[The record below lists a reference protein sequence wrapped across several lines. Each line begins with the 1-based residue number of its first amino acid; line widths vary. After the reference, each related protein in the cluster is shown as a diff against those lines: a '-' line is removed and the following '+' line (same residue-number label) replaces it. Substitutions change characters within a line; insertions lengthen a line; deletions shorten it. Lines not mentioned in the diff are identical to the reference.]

1 METTTKQQ
9 DGNSA
14 DRVVEALDT
23 LVASLCRTINEVK
36 SLDSDFRSRLVQAVH
51 DAEAFA
57 QSQAAQHLQK
67 ALAETR
73 SDLEEQF
80 KNKIAELSAE
90 WEKERLRL
98 NAAVDRAA
106 EAGAVWEAER
116 GRLNDEIERLTLALA
131 KAQTDSDKAH
141 EAAQNAAASAAQAST
156 PVYSAVFLQEVERAE
171 NLVKQ
176 ISVLIDE
183 SATDLSL
190 VIRKNVE
197 RAELEAYLKGIRFT
211 IAALNSK

>member
-1 METTTKQQ
+1 MEAATKQQ
-9 DGNSA
+9 DGSSA

-67 ALAETR
+67 VLAETR

-80 KNKIAELSAE
+80 KNKVAELSAE
-90 WEKERLRL
+90 WEKER
-98 NAAVDRAA
+98 
-106 EAGAVWEAER
+106 EAER
-116 GRLNDEIERLTLALA
+116 GPLNDEIERLTLALA

-141 EAAQNAAASAAQAST
+141 EAAQNAATSAAQAST